1 MAPATRTNEDETR
14 KALSPEPEPEV
25 EDLKPNGAEPQSAT
39 SDIFANLEALRLKQD
54 FTRARIKKPF
64 TNCAIRKPRKHE
76 WFQAHTDPAFRFEVQ
91 LFSLQMDMSP
101 EWYWP
106 IGADVLAELDP
117 TSLYSCVIY
126 PWINRKK
133 DVSIWPVP
141 LHDVDGRD
149 NDWWASMREVMS
161 HHAAQGDWVRIRG
174 GSQAYDLEVA
184 ENQCLPPPEWPKVD
198 LNTILRT
205 AFKGGRVI
213 DRLDHSVIQESMRG
227 RV

>member
-1 MAPATRTNEDETR
+1 
-14 KALSPEPEPEV
+14 
-25 EDLKPNGAEPQSAT
+25 
-39 SDIFANLEALRLKQD
+39 
-54 FTRARIKKPF
+54 
-64 TNCAIRKPRKHE
+64 
-76 WFQAHTDPAFRFEVQ
+76 
-91 LFSLQMDMSP
+91 MDMSP

-198 LNTILRT
+198 LNTILRILLP
-205 AFKGGRVI
+205 ARAASDRPARSLSDPGEHARARLMLLPPYRGWVGWDFEYCLDADGRPVPVCASFLEMRSGQKVQLREGEFGKELAVRYRI
-213 DRLDHSVIQESMRG
+213 GHALDQLSRQRRDRMPPNARLANP
-227 RV
+227 